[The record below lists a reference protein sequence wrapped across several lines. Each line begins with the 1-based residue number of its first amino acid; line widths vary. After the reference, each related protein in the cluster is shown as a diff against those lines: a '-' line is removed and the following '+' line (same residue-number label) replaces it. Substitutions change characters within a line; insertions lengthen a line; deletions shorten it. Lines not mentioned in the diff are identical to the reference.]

1 MAWTLQACQI
11 LPVWAVRGEA
21 HGSHSSQ
28 RLLCD
33 WRTLNVAPPTGH
45 LAKMQGAEEAARCH
59 PALLPLSSFLADNN
73 LGHRHTLFATDVNE

>member
-11 LPVWAVRGEA
+11 LPVWAVRAEA
-21 HGSHSSQ
+21 HGSHSRQ

-33 WRTLNVAPPTGH
+33 WRTLNGAPPRGH

-59 PALLPLSSFLADNN
+59 PALLPLSSSLADNN
-73 LGHRHTLFATDVNE
+73 LGHRHALLATDVNE